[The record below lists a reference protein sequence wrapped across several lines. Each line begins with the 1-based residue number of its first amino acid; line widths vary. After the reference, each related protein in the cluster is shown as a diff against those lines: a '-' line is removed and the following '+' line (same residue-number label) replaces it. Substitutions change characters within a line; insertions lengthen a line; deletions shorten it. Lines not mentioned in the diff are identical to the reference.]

1 MPELDPW
8 LINPKVC
15 EYLSTEEGKALRD
28 YLNDKLPLKKAAR
41 KLTRYYYLELSY
53 DRLFQKVT
61 DILSLIAI
69 DLSDSCK
76 QRKIVKFLVAL
87 RNLRSRMEKGF
98 YSKHNMNRRK
108 ETNLRYVL
116 PELNETIKQDA
127 YCEFYPPKILMSY
140 CTKASTLGLLYR
152 VLAPVSGPA
161 SIKPESNIQFINLH
175 AFIARLR
182 SVNTC
187 ISGVGDMVN
196 AVMNDA
202 GIRKNRFVF
211 SVIISATAQHMIYS
225 ASHVF
230 EFQMEHPNNHEGFF
244 GWQKWKVGFEEAQ
257 TLTLTARAKKDTR
270 LAVAAMNE
278 AELVWNQ
285 HHMLCGIDK
294 ANGIHS

>member
-8 LINPKVC
+8 LMNPKVC

-28 YLNDKLPLKKAAR
+28 YLNDKLPLKEAAC
-41 KLTRYYYLELSY
+41 KLARHYYLELSY
-53 DRLFQKVT
+53 DQLFQKVT

-87 RNLRSRMEKGF
+87 RNLRNRMEKGF
-98 YSKHNMNRRK
+98 YSKHQMNLRK
-108 ETNLRYVL
+108 ETNLGYVL
-116 PELNETIKQDA
+116 SELNETIKQDA
-127 YCEFYPPKILMSY
+127 YCEFYHPKILLSY
-140 CTKASTLGLLYR
+140 CTKTSTLGLLYK
-152 VLAPVSGPA
+152 VLAPILGPA

-187 ISGVGDMVN
+187 VIWVGDMYN
-196 AVMNDA
+196 AVMNDDR
-202 GIRKNRFVF
+202 IRKNRFIF

-225 ASHVF
+225 ASHIL
-230 EFQMEHPNNHEGFF
+230 EFQMEHPSYHEGFF

-257 TLTLTARAKKDTR
+257 TLTLTARAKKDTK

-278 AELVWNQ
+278 AELAWNQ